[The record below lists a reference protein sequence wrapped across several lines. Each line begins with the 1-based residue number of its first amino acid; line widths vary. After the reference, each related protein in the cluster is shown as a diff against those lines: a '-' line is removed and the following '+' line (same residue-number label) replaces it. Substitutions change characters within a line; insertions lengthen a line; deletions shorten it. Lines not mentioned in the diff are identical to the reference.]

1 MGSTILSEDLDTT
14 VFTPDLLS
22 SESHPINNEDVI
34 KY

>member
-14 VFTPDLLS
+14 VFTLKLLS
-22 SESHPINNEDVI
+22 SESHPINNEDAI